1 MVGCKAKQQKERS
14 ENITWAGRELE
25 SMPMI
30 IRTAMKIE
38 KMMEF
43 MVEAGLTPTDIWY
56 LTPSAEDRRIYN
68 RRVKMWG
75 VIQKNFRYVAF

>member
-1 MVGCKAKQQKERS
+1 MVGCKAKQQKERP